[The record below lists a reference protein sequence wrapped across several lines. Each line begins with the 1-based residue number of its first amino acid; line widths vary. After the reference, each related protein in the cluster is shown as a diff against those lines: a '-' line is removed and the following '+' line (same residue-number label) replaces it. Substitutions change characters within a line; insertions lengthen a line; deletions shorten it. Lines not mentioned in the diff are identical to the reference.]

1 MIGGVIF
8 FKGYW
13 FLLLGRWF
21 CLYVVLKVE
30 VFFWFSLGMF
40 NMLIVDKIK
49 LLFENKEKEMDE
61 ELKFNFV
68 GVLDEDGFDFVGL
81 LNVSI
86 FKG

>member
-1 MIGGVIF
+1 MIWGVIF

-21 CLYVVLKVE
+21 CLYVVLIVE